1 MPLHNR
7 SLAIAGLLV
16 AVLSALALG
25 GCGGKAASAPAPA
38 PAATATEAS
47 TTIANLTQMTPAD
60 KTSQISSGFPIQVP
74 VAAGSVVRGE
84 AQGDSAWVYQI
95 IVSGSVSA
103 VRNWYLRAYQN
114 AEWTVTSITD
124 SEITLEKG
132 SAQSRLKFEN
142 VDNGN
147 EARTQITAAVG
158 VGTPVLQTQ

>member
-7 SLAIAGLLV
+7 QLAIAGLLV
-16 AVLSALALG
+16 IALSALVLG
-25 GCGGKAASAPAPA
+25 GCGGKAASV
-38 PAATATEAS
+38 PAAATTAPEAS
-47 TTIANLTQMTPAD
+47 TAIANLTQMTAAD
-60 KTSQISSGFPIQVP
+60 KTSQIASGFPIQVP

-95 IVSGSVSA
+95 IVSGSPTA
-103 VRNWYLRAYQN
+103 VRNWYLQAYQN
-114 AEWTVTSITD
+114 AEWTVTSSTGT
-124 SEITLEKG
+124 EITLEKG

>member
-7 SLAIAGLLV
+7 QLAVVGLLV
-16 AVLSALALG
+16 VALSALVLG
-25 GCGGKAASAPAPA
+25 GCSGKAASTSALAAP
-38 PAATATEAS
+38 EAS
-47 TTIANLTQMTPAD
+47 TAIANLTQMTAAD
-60 KTSQISSGFPIQVP
+60 KTSQIASGFPIQVP

-95 IVSGSVSA
+95 IVSGTLPA
-103 VRNWYLRAYQN
+103 VRNWYLQAYQN
-114 AEWTVTSITD
+114 AEWTVTSSTG

-132 SAQSRLKFEN
+132 SAQSRLKFEK

-147 EARTQITAAVG
+147 EARTQITAVVG

>member
-7 SLAIAGLLV
+7 SLVIAGLLV

-25 GCGGKAASAPAPA
+25 GCGGKVASAPA

-47 TTIANLTQMTPAD
+47 TAIANLTQMTPAD